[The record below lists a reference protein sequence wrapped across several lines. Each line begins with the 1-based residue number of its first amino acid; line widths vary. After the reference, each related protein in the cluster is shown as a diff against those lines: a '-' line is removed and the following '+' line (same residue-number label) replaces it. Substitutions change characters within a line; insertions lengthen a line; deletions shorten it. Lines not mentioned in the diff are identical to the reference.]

1 MVKRED
7 RNVIRMTVNFMSS
20 SWFKFSPRYQVIL
33 AGISAL
39 ILTVGIAR
47 FAYTP
52 FLPIMLNETSLD
64 KLTGGWLATFNY
76 IGYLSG
82 VVLISFLSSLK
93 TKFMFYRVNL
103 ILALLSTV
111 LMAVTTDLFWWS
123 ILRFIGGLS
132 STAGIILAAGFV
144 MGWLKQNGYKSALGL
159 HFSGLG
165 LGIAIPGIVIVMI
178 TPYFNWAEQW
188 LIMGIFG
195 VVFFLPAWYLMP
207 TPTAQQS
214 SAAKFEVP
222 NNRWMWLMIA
232 AYACAGVGYVISATF
247 IVAILEEMPSLSGHG
262 NLIWVILGI
271 AAIPSCIL
279 WDSVAERFGVTQA
292 IMAAYSIILLSILIP
307 LFSQSLLFNVVGA
320 LLFGGTFAGIV
331 SLMLVYVGHKFPH
344 NPARAMAKLTISY
357 GIAQLVAPALA
368 GYLSIIT
375 GNYLSSLWMAAVVM
389 LTGVFFVWRIQQ
401 SESKG

>member
-1 MVKRED
+1 M
-7 RNVIRMTVNFMSS
+7 ITP
-20 SWFKFSPRYQVIL
+20 WFSLSPRQRVIL
-33 AGISAL
+33 AGICAL

-64 KLTGGWLATFNY
+64 KLSGGWLATFNY

-93 TKFMFYRVNL
+93 TKFLFYRVNL
-103 ILALLSTV
+103 VLAVLSTV
-111 LMAVTTDLFWWS
+111 LMAVTTDMVLWS

-144 MGWLKQNGYKSALGL
+144 MGWLKQNGYKSALGI

-165 LGIAIPGIVIVMI
+165 LGIAIPGLVIVLI

-188 LIMGIFG
+188 LIMGLFG
-195 VVFFLPAWYLMP
+195 ILFFLPAWYLMP
-207 TPTAQQS
+207 APAVQPP
-214 SAAKFEVP
+214 SATKLEAP
-222 NNRWMWLMIA
+222 NHIWMRLMIA

-247 IVAILEEMPSLSGHG
+247 IVAILEEMPGLTGHG
-262 NLIWVILGI
+262 NLIWVMLGV

-279 WDSVAERFGVTQA
+279 WDKVAEQLGETSA
-292 IMAAYSIILLSILIP
+292 ILTAYSIILLSILIP
-307 LFSQSLLFNVVGA
+307 LFSESLLFNVIGA
-320 LLFGGTFAGIV
+320 LLFGATFAGIV

-344 NPARAMAKLTISY
+344 NPAKAMAKLTISY
-357 GIAQLVAPALA
+357 GIAQLIAPALA
-368 GYLSIIT
+368 GYLSTLT
-375 GNYLSSLWMAAVVM
+375 GNYLSALWMAATIMIIGIV
-389 LTGVFFVWRIQQ
+389 LVWRIQQ
-401 SESKG
+401 FEGKKLT

>member
-1 MVKRED
+1 
-7 RNVIRMTVNFMSS
+7 MTIHFMITP
-20 SWFKFSPRYQVIL
+20 WFSLSPRQRVIL
-33 AGISAL
+33 AGICAL

-64 KLTGGWLATFNY
+64 KLSGGWLATFNY

-93 TKFMFYRVNL
+93 TKFLFYRVNL
-103 ILALLSTV
+103 VLAVLSTV
-111 LMAVTTDLFWWS
+111 LMAVTTDMVLWS

-144 MGWLKQNGYKSALGL
+144 MGWLKQNGYKSALGI

-165 LGIAIPGIVIVMI
+165 LGIAIPGLVIVLI

-188 LIMGIFG
+188 LIMGLFG
-195 VVFFLPAWYLMP
+195 ILFFLPAWYLMP
-207 TPTAQQS
+207 APAVQPP
-214 SAAKFEVP
+214 SATKLEAP
-222 NNRWMWLMIA
+222 NHIWMRLMIA

-247 IVAILEEMPSLSGHG
+247 IVAILEEMPSLTGHG
-262 NLIWVILGI
+262 NLIWVMLGV

-279 WDSVAERFGVTQA
+279 WDKVAEQLGETSA
-292 IMAAYSIILLSILIP
+292 ILTAYSIILLSILIP
-307 LFSQSLLFNVVGA
+307 LFSESLLFNVIGA
-320 LLFGGTFAGIV
+320 LLFGATFAGIV

-344 NPARAMAKLTISY
+344 NPAKAMAKLTISY
-357 GIAQLVAPALA
+357 GIAQLIAPALA
-368 GYLSIIT
+368 GYLSTLT
-375 GNYLSSLWMAAVVM
+375 GNYLSALWMAATIMIIGIV
-389 LTGVFFVWRIQQ
+389 LVWRIQQ
-401 SESKG
+401 FEGKKLT

>member
-1 MVKRED
+1 
-7 RNVIRMTVNFMSS
+7 MTTTRLSL
-20 SWFKFSPRYQVIL
+20 SPRQRVIL
-33 AGISAL
+33 AGICAL

-52 FLPIMLNETSLD
+52 FLPIMLNETALD

-82 VVLISFLSSLK
+82 VLLISFLSSLK
-93 TKFMFYRVNL
+93 TKFVFYRINL
-103 ILALLSTV
+103 LLAVFSTV
-111 LMAVTTDLFWWS
+111 FMAFTTDVIWWS
-123 ILRFIGGLS
+123 VLRFIGGLS

-144 MGWLKQNGYKSALGL
+144 MGWLKQNEYKSALGI

-165 LGIAIPGIVIVMI
+165 LGIAIPGLVIVLI

-195 VVFFLPAWYLMP
+195 VVFFLPAWFLMP
-207 TPTAQQS
+207 APALQDPSSTPF
-214 SAAKFEVP
+214 AAP
-222 NNRWMWLMIA
+222 NRRWMQLMIA

-247 IVAILEEMPSLSGHG
+247 IVAILEEMPSLTGHG
-262 NLIWVILGI
+262 NLIWVMLGL
-271 AAIPSCIL
+271 AAVPSCII
-279 WDSVAERFGVTQA
+279 WDKIAERIGETRA
-292 IMAAYSIILLSILIP
+292 IMTAYSMILLSIVIP
-307 LFSQSLLFNVVGA
+307 LLSDTLLLNIVGA

-344 NPARAMAKLTISY
+344 NPAKAMAKLTISY

-368 GYLSIIT
+368 GYLASLT
-375 GNYLSSLWMAAVVM
+375 GNYLSSLWLAASVM
-389 LTGVFFVWRIQQ
+389 ITGIFLVWQIHRFERNASIFPAQPTP
-401 SESKG
+401 